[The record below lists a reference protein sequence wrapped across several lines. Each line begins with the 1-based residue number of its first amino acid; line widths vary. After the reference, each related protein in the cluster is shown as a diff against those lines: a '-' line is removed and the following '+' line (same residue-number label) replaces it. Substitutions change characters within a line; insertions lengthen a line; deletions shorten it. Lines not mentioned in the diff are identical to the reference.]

1 MKKSTCFSKLFI
13 LMLIFC
19 GTAIISHASIV
30 TGTLGNFEGSYGID
44 FNNDGTAE
52 FYIRD
57 AGFEVTHTNAMLMFA
72 WSENGNNIWTN
83 GTLDAGGWDDV
94 KPLTAG
100 TSIGSNGNW
109 EAQGDAYLVNY
120 YDETL
125 FPSDA
130 DSYIGFRIKINGNTH
145 YGWAKVHVS
154 GTVSTGLQIQWLQ
167 CAYEST
173 PNTPIVAGSTGTGI
187 RDNELPMVTAYPN
200 PVVNEVTITASVEN
214 AASVNIYDM
223 NGRLVNTP
231 VFTDTDQIRINFE
244 DCTAGIY
251 FVRFNSNTV
260 KVVKK

>member
-13 LMLIFC
+13 LMLVLC
-19 GTAIISHASIV
+19 CTATLSYASIV
-30 TGTLGNFEGSYGID
+30 TGTLGTFEGSYGID

-57 AGFEVTHTNAMLMFA
+57 AGFDVTHTNAMLMFS

-83 GTLDAGGWDDV
+83 GTLATSGWDDV
-94 KPLTAG
+94 KPLAAG

-109 EAQGDAYLVNY
+109 QAQGDAYLVNY
-120 YDETL
+120 NDETL

-154 GTVSTGLQIQWLQ
+154 GSISTGLQIQWLQ
-167 CAYEST
+167 CAYETSL
-173 PNTPIVAGSTGTGI
+173 NTPITAGSTGTGI
-187 RDNELPMVTAYPN
+187 RENEQPQVQMYPN
-200 PVVNEVTITASVEN
+200 PVVNELTIVASVQD
-214 AASVNIYDM
+214 ADSVAVYDM
-223 NGRLVNTP
+223 NGRLVNAP
-231 VFTDTDQIRINFE
+231 VVVDDDQIRIDMH

-251 FVRFNSNTV
+251 FVRFNQNAI
-260 KVVKK
+260 KVVKQ

>member
-1 MKKSTCFSKLFI
+1 MKKSTCFSKLFV
-13 LMLIFC
+13 LMLVLC
-19 GTAIISHASIV
+19 CTATISRANIV
-30 TGTLGNFEGSYGID
+30 TGTLGTFEGSYGID

-57 AGFEVTHTNAMLMFA
+57 AGFDVTHTNAMLMFS

-83 GTLDAGGWDDV
+83 GTLATSGWDDV
-94 KPLTAG
+94 KPLAAG

-120 YDETL
+120 NDETL

-154 GTVSTGLQIQWLQ
+154 GTISSGLQIQWLQ
-167 CAYEST
+167 CAYEAT
-173 PNTPIVAGSTGTGI
+173 PNTPIAAGSTGTGI
-187 RDNELPMVTAYPN
+187 RDNELPQVLAYPS
-200 PVVNEVTITASVEN
+200 PVVNEVTISASVEN
-214 AASVNIYDM
+214 AALVNVYDM
-223 NGRLVNTP
+223 NGRLVNAP
-231 VFTDTDQIRINFE
+231 VVVNGEQIRINME

-251 FVRFNSNTV
+251 FVRFNNNTV